1 LPRTII
7 HLDLDAFFCAV
18 EEQHNP
24 ALRGKPFA
32 VGGQPHE
39 RGVVSSCS
47 YAARMHGVR
56 SAMPMRTALGL
67 CPQLLIVPPKHSSY
81 AEASR
86 QVMERLHQ
94 HTPLVEQISIDEAFL
109 DVSHLGVEGRE
120 IAHRIQTQIRQ
131 ELGLPC
137 SLGVATNKLVAK
149 IASDQGKASR
159 RSSEPPNAITVVA
172 PGSEAAF
179 LAPLPPIALWG
190 VGPKT
195 AARLAELGI
204 NTIADLANWPVEE
217 LARLFGKHG
226 YDLARQAR
234 GEDNSPIQTSH
245 ETKSIS
251 QETTFNKD
259 TSDPAALKRTL
270 RELSDSVGKR
280 LQGEGLHGRT
290 VKLKLRW
297 HDFTTL
303 SRQTTLAQPTD
314 QGDVIFQ
321 AAEKLLNKIQS
332 AGKPVRLLGVGLSSL
347 DDHSQQLSLWDVPD
361 ERSQRLETVMDELRQ
376 RFGPQA
382 VRRGIRSTRKT

>member
-1 LPRTII
+1 M
-7 HLDLDAFFCAV
+7 
-18 EEQHNP
+18 
-24 ALRGKPFA
+24 
-32 VGGQPHE
+32 
-39 RGVVSSCS
+39 
-47 YAARMHGVR
+47 YGVR

-67 CPQLLIVPPKHSSY
+67 CPQLLIVPPNHSAY

-94 HTPLVEQISIDEAFL
+94 HTHLVEQISIDEAFL
-109 DVSHLGVEGRE
+109 DVSDLPEEGYQ
-120 IAHRIQTQIRQ
+120 IAHRIQAQIRQ

-149 IASDQGKASR
+149 IASDQGKAGW

-172 PGSEAAF
+172 PGSELAF
-179 LAPLPPIALWG
+179 LSPLPPIALWG

-204 NTIADLANWPVEE
+204 NTIADLANWQVEE

-226 YDLARQAR
+226 YDLARQAH
-234 GEDNSPIQTSH
+234 GEDDSPIQTTH
-245 ETKSIS
+245 AIKSIS
-251 QETTFNKD
+251 QETTFSKD
-259 TSDPAALKRTL
+259 ISDPATLKHTL
-270 RELSDSVGKR
+270 RELSDSVGRR
-280 LQGEGLHGRT
+280 LQSEGLHGRT

-303 SRQTTLAQPTD
+303 SRQTTLAQATD
-314 QGDVIFQ
+314 QGEVIFQ

-332 AGKPVRLLGVGLSSL
+332 TGKPVRLLGVGLSSL
-347 DDHSQQLSLWDVPD
+347 DEHSQQLSLWDVPD
-361 ERSQRLETVMDELRQ
+361 ERGQRLETVLDELRQ

-382 VRRGIRSTRKT
+382 VRRGFRPARKT